1 MSHWAEVTE
10 GSVALPHDPGQNW
23 QIVTLDIE
31 LCCLIYIFEEGKEER
46 K

>member
-1 MSHWAEVTE
+1 MSHQVEVTE
-10 GSVALPHDPGQNW
+10 RSAALPRDPGQNW
-23 QIVTLDIE
+23 QIVALGIE